1 MFFRRELHEISS
13 FKKRRI
19 NKNFNSKIKIRF
31 GISAL
36 KFCKS
41 YIIESSYLS
50 FLKKK
55 IKFFFKKRKRKDLM
69 VWFFLSKN
77 FPISQK
83 TKNSRM
89 GKGKG
94 IFVRSVIR
102 VSKDKIFLEF
112 SNMNIILLKKISKIF
127 KKKNNLITMIVFNKN
142 FTVFCGK
149 SDLSFY
155 NFYKRF

>member
-1 MFFRRELHEISS
+1 MYAKKEINEVSS
-13 FKKRRI
+13 FKKRYK
-19 NKNFNSKIKIRF
+19 NKNFNTKIKIRF

-36 KFCKS
+36 KFCKN

-83 TKNSRM
+83 SKNSRM

-94 IFVRSVIR
+94 IFIRTVTR
-102 VSKDKIFLEF
+102 VSKNKIFLEF
-112 SNMNIILLKKISKIF
+112 SNMNIILLKKISNIF
-127 KKKNNLITMIVFNKN
+127 KKKNNVITKIIFKKN
-142 FTVFCGK
+142 FKIFCFK
-149 SDLSFY
+149 RDISFY

>member
-1 MFFRRELHEISS
+1 MCLKKDISELSS
-13 FKKRRI
+13 FKKRYK
-19 NKNFNSKIKIRF
+19 NKNFNPKITIRF

-36 KFCKS
+36 KFCKN
-41 YIIESSYLS
+41 YVIENLYLS

-55 IKFFFKKRKRKDLM
+55 IKFFFKKRKRKDLR

-83 TKNSRM
+83 SKNSRM

-94 IFVRSVIR
+94 IFIRTVIR
-102 VSKDKIFLEF
+102 VPKNKIFLEF
-112 SNMNIILLKKISKIF
+112 SNMNILFLKKISKIF
-127 KKKNNLITMIVFNKN
+127 KKKNNIITSIIFCKN
-142 FTVFCGK
+142 TQIFCK
-149 SDLSFY
+149 KNDLSFY